1 MIIKFLSKYK
11 AFTAWFLFFV
21 FYMDLVS
28 FALVQKKQETLFS
41 LMVPTRNNNFYG
53 NTAVSTPFI
62 ILNNESEKVEKPNI
76 KKVVRSNK
84 HSNNKKPFIGGPGQP
99 EMGAFQSVN
108 ANNMVDLF
116 SGDFSYNVPLL
127 DVGGYPIGLSYRSGI
142 SMDQEA
148 SWVGLGWNIN
158 PGTVSRNVRGLP
170 DDFNGTEKI
179 TKQYNIKK
187 NWTAGISASVKPE
200 IIGFDIPKFSGSVGA
215 FYNNYSGI
223 GFEIGAGA
231 TVNAGKYL
239 TTSKTT
245 NENTSETKIDS
256 SFSSKFSA
264 SLSFNLNSQQ
274 GLNLDASLM
283 MKSGKEESKY
293 NGAGRL
299 GASYNSRSGLQDLQ
313 LSMES
318 NKSETV
324 KKNGKVYEVQS
335 GSVPVVDISFAK
347 SSYTPS
353 ITMPFSHLGFT
364 LTLKGGTELFGFHAL
379 AALKGYYSQQFIAKN
394 DRSISLPAYGY
405 MYYNKGNKDE
415 SALLDFNREKDIP
428 FRTQTPH
435 AAIPVYTY
443 DTYSISGEGIG
454 GSFRP
459 YRGDVGYMRDHVIK
473 TKNGNGNIGIDFGA
487 GPNLGHFGGNI
498 QLTYATVTSRRW
510 LLGNLMERR
519 VQFNDN
525 DSTYEAVYFRN
536 PGEQTT
542 NTQDY
547 YDKIGGD
554 DVVRIGMAGSNIEPV
569 ATPVLKKFDKQK
581 STGSVNIT
589 SPIIKTKRDKRS
601 QVISYLTAEEAQQ
614 VGLDTVIKSY
624 PINVFPK
631 GKCDRSF
638 EVITRNDGS
647 GGIRKPNHISEITVL
662 NNDGRRYIYGIPA
675 YNLGQKEVTFAVDKN
690 NANVN
695 TGLVSYTPNTL
706 TSENSVGNNMGKD
719 NFFSSDST
727 PAFAHSFLLTGLL
740 SPDYVD
746 ITGDGVTEDDN
757 GDAVKFNYSRM
768 KWNGSKVNFKWRAPY
783 EQNKASYNE
792 GLKTDKTDD
801 KGNYIYGEKEI
812 WYVNSIESKTMIATF
827 TLDNTV
833 RKDDY
838 GVIGENGGRDANYSL
853 KRLKEINLYSK
864 SDYYKNPLKARPVK
878 TVKFHYSYKLCVG
891 SQSSESGSGKL
902 TLDSLSFSYNGNKRS
917 EKNKYKF
924 TYHANN
930 PTYNNKSYD
939 RWGNYKPDT
948 DNPNNIPNAD
958 YPYSVQDKTKAD
970 NNVGAWNLSQVALP
984 SGAKINVTYE
994 SDNYG
999 YVQNKKAMGMCKI
1012 AGMGD
1017 SNDPSTATSVLYAS
1031 ANQDNKYVFISVPSA
1046 VTSREEIYQKYLEGV
1061 EKIYFKMSVKMPS
1074 DILGSGYEMI
1084 PFYAEYEDYGT
1095 TSSPNKIWIKLK
1107 EFGKQQVS
1115 PAIAAIQFL
1124 RLNLPSKAYPGS
1136 DVNGE
1141 ANFRAITQSIMG
1153 MWPQFKEAIIG
1164 FNKYKR
1170 ISGICKSFDSTRSY
1184 LRLNNPETNK
1194 FGGGLRVRKIVISDN
1209 WNAMTGQKES
1219 YYGQEYDYSTTKE
1232 VFYDSA
1238 GVKKVKTIKVSSGVA
1253 SYEPNIGN
1261 EENPL
1266 RQPIEFQESVTLA
1279 PTDYL
1284 YSEYPYCET
1293 YFPSPSVGYSK
1304 VTVSSINKKNLKS
1317 FNGWEETEFYTS
1329 KDFPTIT
1336 DYTTFDSESRK
1347 RGKRKF
1353 NFLNSLSL
1361 RRTTLSQGFK
1371 IELNDMSGKVKAQ
1384 KSYAANDSVHPVA
1397 YTLNYFRTTT
1407 DNVHGT
1413 TLLNTVAVMDS
1424 SNGKINPNGTVG
1436 KDIELMMDF
1445 REQQALSIGVDVNL
1459 NAESFVLFTFPVTIP
1474 AFFPKT
1480 NIDDNR
1486 FRSAVT
1492 LKILQR
1498 YGILDSVIHYEKG
1511 SLISTKNMV
1520 FDSETGDVLLS
1531 RTQNEFNDP
1540 IYNFN
1545 YPAHWR
1551 YSGMEPAY
1559 KNISALYKNISIVGG
1574 KINYTANYG
1583 DIERNLESGDEIWVS
1598 KAGLPQVGCIPP
1610 QQLGLAASA
1619 KRLWVVDI
1627 NKTTGQVGRQLYL
1640 MDRFGNPYNGLGA
1653 SLKIIRSGKR
1663 NVPSASIGSVTS
1675 LRDPID
1681 KTNPLLWQLKMDST
1695 IGVIATGAGVYKDF
1709 WNVDNRYVSE
1719 YRCDT
1724 LVKIDSNTFSPI
1736 LTALQKKAIKSD
1748 GGWVNELINNTQLYP
1763 PYLAASYEYQHFL
1776 QASQR
1781 DCKSRKRNCAGWTN
1795 SIHYTTRGI
1804 VQYNLNTIPP
1814 GATIISANI
1823 NLTSKIPSGLWN
1835 HASVNGTGL
1844 SNCGNYWPSGIT
1856 NAHDYFDRSLYP
1868 DGEWNNAGLIRRVTA
1883 PWGTATKLEELNFS
1897 NSNQVALQASKASNV
1912 NYVNTACTQ
1921 LLQDY
1926 INQPSYG
1933 LVIMQANETDNG
1945 CNRDQVRHL
1954 SFCGGLNAPPPGEG
1968 SLPNI
1973 SNCSGPT
1980 ISAKYSY
1987 QSITCK
1993 DTCVSIFNRRINPYV
2008 QGILG
2013 NWRMNK
2019 SYTFF
2024 DSRKDSVPS
2033 NPTDIRRNGEF
2044 RKFVSFWNFGS
2055 PQVTE
2060 SNYSRWVWNSEVT
2073 RFNKR
2078 GLEIE
2083 NKDPLGRFNSGLYGY
2098 NQTLPVAIAQNAK
2111 YRQIAF
2117 EGFEDY
2123 LYKND
2128 SCDQRCP
2135 PARQFDFSFY
2145 KAKIDSTER
2154 HTGKSSFKLNAGE
2167 TIPFN
2172 IAVTTFSSDSVPG
2185 ALSAITNA
2193 GCPRIDSIT
2202 VNNNILTPVFS
2213 PLQGDDLIVS
2223 AWVKEARNCKCNGY
2237 VNNQLQLIYSGNSGT
2252 IGSPVILKPTG
2263 NIIEGWQRYEE
2274 KITVPSTAT
2283 SIQMSIMNTSSGG
2296 TATGVYFDD
2305 IRLHPFNS
2313 NMKSFVY
2320 NPVNLRLMSELDE
2333 NNYASFYEYDD
2344 EGTLV
2349 RVKKETQQ
2357 GIKTIQET
2365 RSVLLKQ

>member
-1 MIIKFLSKYK
+1 MIITFLGTHKK
-11 AFTAWFLFFV
+11 ETAWLLFLV
-21 FYMDLVS
+21 FYFDLACLA
-28 FALVQKKQETLFS
+28 FVQKNQGANYAAF
-41 LMVPTRNNNFYG
+41 R
-53 NTAVSTPFI
+53 
-62 ILNNESEKVEKPNI
+62 VEHKDY
-76 KKVVRSNK
+76 
-84 HSNNKKPFIGGPGQP
+84 NNKEPYLLPIPVAENVLLPNTEKLPGSVSDTKAKKSGKKSFIGGPGQP
-99 EMGAFQSVN
+99 EMAAFQSVN

-127 DVGGYPIGLSYRSGI
+127 DVGGYPIGLSYRSGVT
-142 SMDQEA
+142 MDQEA

-179 TKQYNIKK
+179 TKQYNVKK
-187 NWTAGISASVKPE
+187 NWTAGITGSANPE
-200 IIGFDIPKFSGSVGA
+200 IFGVEIPQISANVGA
-215 FYNNYSGI
+215 FYNNYAGI
-223 GFEIGAGA
+223 GFEVNAGA
-231 TVNAGKYL
+231 TVNPGKYL
-239 TTSKTT
+239 TGMKTS
-245 NENTSETKIDS
+245 ENTETKKIDTS
-256 SFSSKFSA
+256 YTTKNLPLGGGLNFS
-264 SLSFNLNSQQ
+264 LNSQQ
-274 GLNLDASLM
+274 GLNFDASLM
-283 MKSGKEESKY
+283 MKYGKEESKY
-293 NGAGRL
+293 QGAAKIG
-299 GASYNSRSGLQDLQ
+299 GSYSSRAGLQDLQ
-313 LSMES
+313 LSAEAFNNQKTS
-318 NKSETV
+318 QNIKFNNGATFSSASTV
-324 KKNGKVYEVQS
+324 A
-335 GSVPVVDISFAK
+335 ISFAK

-353 ITMPFSHLGFT
+353 ITMPFSHYGLA
-364 LTLKGGTELFGFHAL
+364 LTFKTGAELFGFHPL
-379 AALKGYYSQQFIAKN
+379 GALKGYYSQQFIAKD
-394 DRSISLPAYGY
+394 DRTISLPAYGY

-415 SALLDFNREKDIP
+415 TALLDFNREKDIP

-459 YRGDVGYMRDHVIK
+459 YRGDVGYIRDHVIK
-473 TKNGNGNIGIDFGA
+473 TKNGNGSLSLDLGA
-487 GPNLGHFGGNI
+487 WPNLGHFGGNL
-498 QLTYATVTSRRW
+498 QLTYATVTSKRW
-510 LLGNLMERR
+510 LLGNFMERR

-542 NTQDY
+542 NTQEY

-554 DVVRIGMAGSNIEPV
+554 DVVRIGMAGSNMEPV

-581 STGSVNIT
+581 PTGSVNIT
-589 SPIIKTKRDKRS
+589 SQIVKTKRDRRS
-601 QVISYLTAEEAQQ
+601 QVISYLTAEEAQE
-614 VGLDTVIKSY
+614 VGLETSIKSY
-624 PINVFPK
+624 PLNVFPK
-631 GKCDRSF
+631 GKCDSTY
-638 EVITRNDGS
+638 EVIPRNDGI

-662 NNDGRRYIYGIPA
+662 NSDGRRYIYGIPA

-695 TGLVSYTPNTL
+695 TGLVSYTPG
-706 TSENSVGNNMGKD
+706 SENSVDNNKGKD
-719 NFFSSDST
+719 NFFSSDFT

-740 SPDYVD
+740 SPDYID
-746 ITGDGVTEDDN
+746 ITGDGITEDDN

-768 KWNGSKVNFKWRAPY
+768 KWNGGNTRFKWRAPY
-783 EQNKASYNE
+783 DSNKATYNE
-792 GLKTDKTDD
+792 GLKTDRTDD
-801 KGNYIYGEKEI
+801 KGNYVYGEKEI
-812 WYVNSIESKTMIATF
+812 WYANSIESKTMIATF
-827 TLDNTV
+827 TLDNTI

-838 GVIGENGGRDANYSL
+838 GVKGENGGRDVNYSL

-864 SDYYKNPLKARPVK
+864 SDYYKNPAKARPVK
-878 TVKFHYSYKLCVG
+878 TVKFYYSYKLCVG
-891 SQSSESGSGKL
+891 SESSEPGSGKL

-917 EKNKYKF
+917 EKNKYRF
-924 TYHANN
+924 VYHSNN
-930 PTYNNKSYD
+930 PAYNNKSYD

-948 DNPNNIPNAD
+948 DNPNSVPNAD
-958 YPYSVQDKTKAD
+958 YPYAVQDKTKAD
-970 NNVGAWNLSQVALP
+970 NNAAAWNLQQVTLP

-994 SDNYG
+994 SDDYG
-999 YVQNKKAMGMCKI
+999 YVQNKSAMGMCKI
-1012 AGMGD
+1012 AGMGT
-1017 SNDPSTATSVLYAS
+1017 SNDPNLAAPLLYPNS
-1031 ANQDNKYVFISVPSA
+1031 SQDNNYVFISVPAA
-1046 VTSREEIYQKYLEGV
+1046 VTSKQDIYQKYLEGV
-1061 EKIYFKMSVKMPS
+1061 DKIYFKMSVKMPS
-1074 DILGSGYEMI
+1074 DLLGSGSEMI

-1095 TSSPNKIWIKLK
+1095 TASPNKIWIKLK
-1107 EFGKQQVS
+1107 EFGKNQVA

-1141 ANFRAITQSIMG
+1141 ASFRAIIQSITGMG
-1153 MWPQFKEAIIG
+1153 KQFKDVVIG
-1164 FNKYKR
+1164 FNKSKR
-1170 ISGICKSFDSTRSY
+1170 VSGICKNFDSTRSY
-1184 LRLNNPETNK
+1184 IRLNNPSFNK
-1194 FGGGLRVRKIVISDN
+1194 YGGGLRVKKIVISDN
-1209 WNAMTGQKES
+1209 WNVMTGQKES
-1219 YYGQEYDYSTTKE
+1219 YYGQEYDYTTSKE
-1232 VFYDSA
+1232 IFYDSF
-1238 GVKKVKTIKVSSGVA
+1238 GVKKSKIIKVSSGVA

-1304 VTVSSINKKNLKS
+1304 VTVSSINKRNLKS
-1317 FNGWEETEFYTS
+1317 FNGWEESEFYTT
-1329 KDFPTIT
+1329 KDFPTVT
-1336 DYTTFDSESRK
+1336 DYTTFDAESRK
-1347 RGKRKF
+1347 RGKRKL
-1353 NFLNSLSL
+1353 NFINSLSVK
-1361 RRTTLSQGFK
+1361 RTTLSQGFK
-1371 IELNDMSGKVKAQ
+1371 VELNDMNGKMKAQ
-1384 KSYAANDSVHPVA
+1384 KSYAANDSLHPIA

-1407 DNVHGT
+1407 DDIHGT
-1413 TLLNTVAVMDS
+1413 VLSNSVAVMDS
-1424 SNGKINPNGTVG
+1424 ANGKINPTGTVG

-1445 REQQALSIGVDVNL
+1445 REQQSLSTGVDI
-1459 NAESFVLFTFPVTIP
+1459 NANIEVFTLFIFPVTIP
-1474 AFFPKT
+1474 AFFPKM

-1498 YGILDSVIHYEKG
+1498 YGILDSVVQYEKG
-1511 SLISTKNMV
+1511 SLVSTKNLV

-1545 YPAHWR
+1545 YPAHWA

-1559 KNISALYKNISIVGG
+1559 KNISALYKSINVAGG
-1574 KINYTANYG
+1574 KINNTSTYG

-1598 KAGLPQVGCIPP
+1598 KAGLPPYSCIPA
-1610 QQLGLAASA
+1610 QQVDLGAAA

-1627 NKTTGQVGRQLYL
+1627 NKTTGTTGRQLYL
-1640 MDRFGNPYNGLGA
+1640 MDRFGNPYNGVGA

-1675 LRDPID
+1675 LKDPVD
-1681 KTNPLLWQLKMDST
+1681 KTNPLLWQLKIDST
-1695 IGVIATGAGVYKDF
+1695 IGVIATGAGVYEDF

-1719 YRCDT
+1719 YLCDT
-1724 LVKIDSNTFSPI
+1724 VTKIDSNIFTPS

-1763 PYLAASYEYQHFL
+1763 SSLAASYEYQHFL
-1776 QASQR
+1776 QSSQR
-1781 DCKSRKRNCAGWTN
+1781 DCKSRKRNCAGWAN

-1804 VQYNLNTIPP
+1804 VQYNFDTIPA

-1823 NLTSKIPSGLWN
+1823 SLTSKIPAGLWN

-1844 SNCGNYWPSGIT
+1844 SDCGNYWPSSISK
-1856 NAHDYFDRSLYP
+1856 AHDYFDRSLYP
-1868 DGEWNNAGLIRRVTA
+1868 DGEWNNAGFIRRVTA

-1897 NSNQVALQASKASNV
+1897 NTNQVALQASKASNV
-1912 NYVNTACTQ
+1912 NYTNITFTQ

-1933 LVIMQANETDNG
+1933 LVIMQSNETDNG
-1945 CNRDQVRHL
+1945 CNRDQLRHL
-1954 SFCGGLNAPPPGEG
+1954 SFCGGLDAPVSGEGAPPNV
-1968 SLPNI
+1968 S
-1973 SNCSGPT
+1973 SCSGPSIT
-1980 ISAKYSY
+1980 AKYSY
-1987 QSITCK
+1987 QAITCR
-1993 DTCVSIFNRRINPYV
+1993 DTCVSIFSRRINPYV

-2033 NPTDIRRNGEF
+2033 TATDIRRNGEF
-2044 RKFVSFWNFGS
+2044 RKFVPFWNFGS

-2060 SNYSRWVWNSEVT
+2060 SNYSRWVWNSEIT

-2098 NQTLPVAIAQNAK
+2098 NQTLPVAVAQNAK
-2111 YRQIAF
+2111 YRQIAY
-2117 EGFEDY
+2117 EGVEDY
-2123 LYKND
+2123 FYKND

-2145 KAKIDSTER
+2145 KNKIDSTER

-2167 TIPFN
+2167 TVPFN
-2172 IAVTTFSSDSVPG
+2172 FAVVSAVNDSTPG
-2185 ALSAITNA
+2185 ALTATTNL
-2193 GCPRIDSIT
+2193 GCPRLDSIT

-2213 PLQGDDLIVS
+2213 PIQGDNLVIS
-2223 AWVKEARNCKCNGY
+2223 AWVKEAQNCKCNGY
-2237 VNNQLQLIYSGNSGT
+2237 VNNQLQLIYSGSGGA

-2274 KITVPSTAT
+2274 TIIVPSTAT
-2283 SIQMSIMNTSSGG
+2283 NIQLSFMNTSAGG
-2296 TATGVYFDD
+2296 TATAVYFDD
-2305 IRLHPFNS
+2305 IRMHPFNS

-2349 RVKKETQQ
+2349 RVKKETQH

>member
-1 MIIKFLSKYK
+1 MIINFLGKHK
-11 AFTAWFLFFV
+11 KQTAWLLFFV
-21 FYMDLVS
+21 FYFDLVS
-28 FALVQKKQETLFS
+28 LAFVHKNKGVNYAAFSVVYKNNISKESYLLPVLFTENSLAPNTEKLPSSKSDTKKH
-41 LMVPTRNNNFYG
+41 
-53 NTAVSTPFI
+53 
-62 ILNNESEKVEKPNI
+62 KP
-76 KKVVRSNK
+76 V
-84 HSNNKKPFIGGPGQP
+84 KKPFIGGPGQP
-99 EMGAFQSVN
+99 EMAAFQSVN

-127 DVGGYPIGLSYRSGI
+127 DVGGYPVGLSYRSGVT
-142 SMDQEA
+142 MDQEA

-187 NWTAGISASVKPE
+187 NWTAGISASGIPE
-200 IIGFDIPKFSGSVGA
+200 IFGIEVPKISGNVGA

-223 GFEIGAGA
+223 GFEAGAG
-231 TVNAGKYL
+231 TNVNAGKYM

-245 NENTSETKIDS
+245 NEKTNETKIDTS
-256 SFSSKFSA
+256 YSSKYSA
-264 SLSFNLNSQQ
+264 SLNFSLNSQQ

-283 MKSGKEESKY
+283 MKYGKEESKY
-293 NGAGRL
+293 NGLAKIG
-299 GASYNSRSGLQDLQ
+299 GSYNSRSGLQDLQ

-318 NKSETV
+318 RNNVTV
-324 KKNGKVYEVQS
+324 EKNGKQYAAQAVETPMVN
-335 GSVPVVDISFAK
+335 ISFAK

-353 ITMPFSHLGFT
+353 ITMPFSHYGFA
-364 LTLKGGTELFGFHAL
+364 LTLKGGGALFGFHPSAV
-379 AALKGYYSQQFIAKN
+379 LKGYYSQQYIAKD
-394 DRSISLPAYGY
+394 DRTISLPAYGY

-415 SALLDFNREKDIP
+415 TALLDFNREKDIP

-473 TKNGNGNIGIDFGA
+473 TKNGNGNVGIDLGA
-487 GPNLGHFGGNI
+487 GPNIAHIGGNL

-510 LLGNLMERR
+510 LLGNFMERR
-519 VQFNDN
+519 VQFNEN

-554 DVVRIGMAGSNIEPV
+554 DVVRIGMAGSNMEPV
-569 ATPVLKKFDKQK
+569 ATPILKKFDKQK
-581 STGSVNIT
+581 FTGSVNIT

-614 VGLDTVIKSY
+614 VGLETVIKSY
-624 PINVFPK
+624 PLNVFPK
-631 GKCDRSF
+631 GKCDSTY
-638 EVITRNDGS
+638 EVIVRNDGI
-647 GGIRKPNHISEITVL
+647 GGIRKPNHMSEITVL
-662 NNDGRRYIYGIPA
+662 NSDGRRYIYGIPA

-690 NANVN
+690 NANPN

-706 TSENSVGNNMGKD
+706 TSENSVGNNKGKD

-746 ITGDGVTEDDN
+746 ITGDGITEDDN

-768 KWNGSKVNFKWRAPY
+768 KWNSGNTHFKWRAPY
-783 EQNKASYNE
+783 GEGQATYNE

-801 KGNYIYGEKEI
+801 KGNYVYGEKEI
-812 WYVNSIESKTMIATF
+812 WYANSIESKTMIATF
-827 TLDNTV
+827 TLDNAI

-838 GVIGENGGRDANYSL
+838 GVKGENGGRDANYSL

-864 SDYYKNPLKARPVK
+864 SDYYKNPAKARPVK
-878 TVKFHYSYKLCVG
+878 TVKFYYSYKLCVG
-891 SQSSESGSGKL
+891 SESSEAGSGKL

-924 TYHANN
+924 AYHSNN

-948 DNPNNIPNAD
+948 DNPNSVPNAD
-958 YPYSVQDKTKAD
+958 YPYAVQDKTKAD
-970 NNVGAWNLSQVALP
+970 NNVAAWNLQQVTLP

-999 YVQNKKAMGMCKI
+999 YVQNKQAMNMCKI
-1012 AGMGD
+1012 AGMGT
-1017 SNDPSTATSVLYAS
+1017 SSDPNLASSLLYP
-1031 ANQDNKYVFISVPSA
+1031 NYKQDNNYVFISVPSG
-1046 VTSREEIYQKYLEGV
+1046 VTSKQDIYQKYLEGV
-1061 EKIYFKMSVKMPS
+1061 DKIYFKMSVQMPS
-1074 DILGSGYEMI
+1074 DLLGSGSEMI

-1095 TSSPNKIWIKLK
+1095 TASPNKIWIKLK
-1107 EFGKQQVS
+1107 DFGKDQTH

-1141 ANFRAITQSIMG
+1141 ANFRAIIQSIKGMG
-1153 MWPQFKEAIIG
+1153 GQFAQTFIG

-1170 ISGICKSFDSTRSY
+1170 QYSICKKFDSTRSY
-1184 LRLNNPETNK
+1184 IRLNNPDLNK
-1194 FGGGLRVRKIVISDN
+1194 YGGGLRVKKIVISDN

-1219 YYGQEYDYSTTKE
+1219 YYGQEYDYTTSKE
-1232 VFYDSA
+1232 IFYDSI
-1238 GVKKVKTIKVSSGVA
+1238 GIKKSKIIKVSSGVA
-1253 SYEPNIGN
+1253 TYEPNIGN

-1266 RQPIEFQESVTLA
+1266 RKPIEFQESVTLA

-1317 FNGWEETEFYTS
+1317 FNGWEESEFYTT
-1329 KDFPTIT
+1329 KDFPAVT
-1336 DYTTFDSESRK
+1336 DYTTFDPESRK

-1353 NFLNSLSL
+1353 NFIHSLSIKH
-1361 RRTTLSQGFK
+1361 TTLSQGFK
-1371 IELNDMSGKVKAQ
+1371 VELNDMNGKMKAQ

-1407 DNVHGT
+1407 DDIHGT
-1413 TLLNTVAVMDS
+1413 VLSNSVAVMDS
-1424 SNGKINPNGTVG
+1424 ANGKINPTGTVG

-1445 REQQALSIGVDVNL
+1445 REQQSLSTGVDI
-1459 NAESFVLFTFPVTIP
+1459 NANVEVFTLFIFPVTIP
-1474 AFFPKT
+1474 AFYPKFSV
-1480 NIDDNR
+1480 DENR

-1492 LKILQR
+1492 LKVLQR
-1498 YGILDSVIHYEKG
+1498 YGILDSVVQYEKG
-1511 SLISTKNMV
+1511 SLVSTKNMV

-1545 YPAHWR
+1545 YPAHWA

-1559 KNISALYKNISIVGG
+1559 KNISAVYNNISIDGG
-1574 KINYTANYG
+1574 KIKNTSGYG
-1583 DIERNLESGDEIWVS
+1583 DIEKNLESGDEIWVS
-1598 KAGLPQVGCIPP
+1598 NAGVPTSSCTPP
-1610 QQLGLAASA
+1610 LQLGLSVSA

-1627 NKTTGQVGRQLYL
+1627 NKTTGQAGRQLYL
-1640 MDRFGNPYNGLGA
+1640 MDRFGNPYNGVGA
-1653 SLKIIRSGKR
+1653 TLKIIRSGKR

-1724 LVKIDSNTFSPI
+1724 VVKIDSNWFYPV
-1736 LTALQKKAIKSD
+1736 LTALQKRAIKGG
-1748 GGWVNELINNTQLYP
+1748 GGWINELIDNTQLYP
-1763 PYLAASYEYQHFL
+1763 PYLTASFEYQHYRQGSN
-1776 QASQR
+1776 QAECR
-1781 DCKSRKRNCAGWTN
+1781 SRKKNCAGYDEH
-1795 SIHYTTRGI
+1795 SLKYTTRGI
-1804 VQYNLNTIPP
+1804 VQYNFDTIPA
-1814 GATIISANI
+1814 GATIVSANI

-1844 SNCGNYWPSGIT
+1844 ESCWNYWPSTIS
-1856 NAHDYFDRSLYP
+1856 NAHDYFDRYYYP
-1868 DGEWNNAGLIRRVTA
+1868 NGEWNNAGFIRRVTA

-1897 NSNQVALQASKASNV
+1897 NINQVALQASKASNV
-1912 NYVNTACTQ
+1912 NYSNIAFTQ

-1926 INQPSYG
+1926 INQPTYG
-1933 LVIMQANETDNG
+1933 LVIMQSNETDNG

-1954 SFCGGLNAPPPGEG
+1954 SFCAGLDAPPSGG
-1968 SLPNI
+1968 GNAPNI
-1973 SNCSGPT
+1973 STCNRPF
-1980 ISAKYSY
+1980 IFAKYSY
-1987 QSITCK
+1987 QAVTCR
-1993 DTCVSIFNRRINPYV
+1993 DTCVSIFSRRINPYV
-2008 QGILG
+2008 QGIWG

-2019 SYTFF
+2019 PYTFF

-2033 NPTDIRRNGEF
+2033 IATDIRRNGEF
-2044 RKFVSFWNFGS
+2044 RKFVPFWNFGS
-2055 PQVTE
+2055 PQVIQN
-2060 SNYSRWVWNSEVT
+2060 NYNRWVWNSEIT

-2098 NQTLPVAIAQNAK
+2098 NQTLPVAVAQNAK
-2111 YRQIAF
+2111 YRQIAY

-2123 LYKND
+2123 FYKND

-2145 KAKIDSTER
+2145 KNKIDTTQR
-2154 HTGKSSFKLNAGE
+2154 HTGKSSFKLNGGE
-2167 TIPFN
+2167 NIPFN
-2172 IAVTTFSSDSVPG
+2172 FAVISAVNDSIPG
-2185 ALSAITNA
+2185 ALTATTNS
-2193 GCPRIDSIT
+2193 GCPRLDSIT

-2213 PLQGDDLIVS
+2213 PLQGDSMVIS
-2223 AWVKEARNCKCNGY
+2223 AWVKDGGNDCKCSTY
-2237 VNNQLQLIYSGNSGT
+2237 VNNGIVLAFPGNGYFETLQ
-2252 IGSPVILKPTG
+2252 PKG
-2263 NIIEGWQRYEE
+2263 NIIEGWQRYETVF
-2274 KITVPSTAT
+2274 TVP
-2283 SIQMSIMNTSSGG
+2283 QD
-2296 TATGVYFDD
+2296 ATGIQVILKNYRAVGGDPVFFDD
-2305 IRLHPFNS
+2305 IRIHPFNA
-2313 NMKSFVY
+2313 NLKSFVY
-2320 NPVNLRLMSELDE
+2320 NSSNLRLMSELDE